1 MDPPPTLS
9 PEERRWLHD
18 KFERLQTEEASLAS
32 ARTSYYAAIGT
43 VLLTALVVAIAD
55 LLSQTRVLLAVLTFI
70 ALLGVLISVVWA
82 ILLHRT
88 NDAKNLWRE
97 AAWRLEQDLPP
108 LPGSWT
114 IPITLRSNAQLPVD
128 LFRPFQ
134 AHDLRFSQ
142 RRDISWMD
150 RANPDVLTEVLP
162 LTFLA
167 IWIGVL
173 VGAWTWIGLVH

>member
-1 MDPPPTLS
+1 MDAPPTLS

-18 KFERLQTEEASLAS
+18 KFERLQAEEASLAS

-108 LPGSWT
+108 LSGSWM
-114 IPITLRSNAQLPVD
+114 IPITLRSSSKIPVD

-134 AHDLRFSQ
+134 AHDKRFSQ
-142 RRDISWMD
+142 LREVSWMD
-150 RANPDVLTEVLP
+150 RANPDLLTEVLP

-167 IWIGVL
+167 IWVGVL
-173 VGAWTWIGLVH
+173 AVAWIWFGVLR

>member
-18 KFERLQTEEASLAS
+18 KFERLQAEEASLAS

-55 LLSQTRVLLAVLTFI
+55 LLSQARVLIGVLTFI
-70 ALLGVLISVVWA
+70 ALLGILISVVWA

-97 AAWRLEQDLPP
+97 AAWRLEQELPP
-108 LPGSWT
+108 LAGTWM
-114 IPITLRSNAQLPVD
+114 IPITLRSTAKLPID

-134 AHDLRFSQ
+134 AHDLRFSE

-150 RANPDVLTEVLP
+150 RANPDLLTEVLP

-167 IWIGVL
+167 IWTGVL
-173 VGAWTWIGLVH
+173 VAAWVWFALLH